1 MGVYHS
7 FLARKVM
14 KNKLR
19 SYWKN
24 LNQDDKILLL
34 LLPFPVII
42 TVLTFGIC
50 ICLNKAGD
58 CNIADVFY
66 WPVDFLHTSNQLIC
80 DGLHRILLLLSAAT
94 QWATSLT
101 DENGKIVLKVVQE
114 SSIWQVFLFSL
125 NFGLVGYMIYLIGKK
140 IKRTI
145 PATETHW
152 ALHHFKVK
160 VQDPYKNDYY
170 GLSML
175 LPLVIAV
182 GSYTLCI
189 CIQSDHCHL
198 LTPVAFFMSLARCS
212 VSGILQMT
220 KKTLQGLM
228 WILRCNQKY
237 VVPVPQKLVMPTMP
251 TLDEDWWKVPLVV
264 VSVILAA
271 VLLFFLITWLV
282 RLFKRMRLDNTIL
295 LINNDGKWEYAPS
308 EKRLQIEAT

>member
-1 MGVYHS
+1 
-7 FLARKVM
+7 
-14 KNKLR
+14 
-19 SYWKN
+19 
-24 LNQDDKILLL
+24 
-34 LLPFPVII
+34 
-42 TVLTFGIC
+42 
-50 ICLNKAGD
+50 
-58 CNIADVFY
+58 
-66 WPVDFLHTSNQLIC
+66 
-80 DGLHRILLLLSAAT
+80 
-94 QWATSLT
+94 
-101 DENGKIVLKVVQE
+101 
-114 SSIWQVFLFSL
+114 
-125 NFGLVGYMIYLIGKK
+125 MIYLIGKK

-160 VQDPYKNDYY
+160 VQDPNKNGYY

-189 CIQSDHCHL
+189 CIKSDHCHL

-220 KKTLQGLM
+220 KKALQGLM
-228 WILRCNQKY
+228 WILGCNQKY
-237 VVPVPQKLVMPTMP
+237 VVSVPQKLVVPTMP
-251 TLDEDWWKVPLVV
+251 TLEDWWKIPLVV